1 MLFEMSSVNGRPVVR
16 TASASSSTAPSVA
29 RTRRPKREEVR
40 RRLLDAALAVF
51 AEHGF
56 NTANLDQV
64 AEAAGLTKG
73 AIYSNFT
80 GKDDL
85 FYAMMAEQVLSRVES
100 IRTALTVSTP
110 DTRNSKDLRGT
121 GGLLTD
127 AFTEQREWR
136 LVFLD
141 FWRRAVQDDDVRTRF
156 IVHRRALRDA
166 IAASV
171 EEFLGGEP
179 PVGDF
184 TVDDIVTVVLAL
196 SNGLAIEQYV
206 DPSAVSADLF
216 GRVLVQL
223 SNQV

>member
-1 MLFEMSSVNGRPVVR
+1 MSGVNGRPEVR
-16 TASASSSTAPSVA
+16 TVYASRSNPPSIA
-29 RTRRPKREEVR
+29 RARRPKREEVR

-56 NTANLDQV
+56 ETANLDQV

-73 AIYSNFT
+73 AIYSNFA

-85 FYAMMAEQVLSRVES
+85 FYAMMAEQVLARVES
-100 IRTALTVSTP
+100 IRSVLTVNAA
-110 DTRNSKDLRGT
+110 DTQNTQNIRDI
-121 GGLLTD
+121 GGLLTE

-141 FWRRAVQDDDVRTRF
+141 FWRRAVRDDEVRTRF
-156 IVHRRALRDA
+156 IAHRRALRDA
-166 IAASV
+166 IAVSV
-171 EEFLGGEP
+171 EEFLGGES
-179 PVGDF
+179 PVRDF
-184 TVDDIVTVVLAL
+184 TVDDVVTVVLAL

-223 SNQV
+223 SRQV